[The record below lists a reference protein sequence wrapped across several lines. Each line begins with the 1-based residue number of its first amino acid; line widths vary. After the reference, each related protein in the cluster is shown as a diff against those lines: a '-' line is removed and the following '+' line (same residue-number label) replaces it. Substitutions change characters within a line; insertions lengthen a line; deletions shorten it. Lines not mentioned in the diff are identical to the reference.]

1 LVHLMWQVYNI
12 LILNFQTNDTQYQ
25 TLGGGGSPPPAHYE
39 ASQLRLVHTRKNI
52 LVCSARW
59 IYDLKTKIS
68 SECSLNW

>member
-1 LVHLMWQVYNI
+1 VTGIQHFNSQFPDQWYTVP
-12 LILNFQTNDTQYQ
+12 DTGGG
-25 TLGGGGSPPPAHYE
+25 GGGGSPPPAHYE